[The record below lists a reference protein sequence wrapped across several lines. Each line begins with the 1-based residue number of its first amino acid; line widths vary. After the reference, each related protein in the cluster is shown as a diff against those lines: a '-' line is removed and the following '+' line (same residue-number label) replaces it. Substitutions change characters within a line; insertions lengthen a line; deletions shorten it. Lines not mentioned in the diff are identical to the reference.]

1 MMVLSDFL
9 SIKDMKQRIMYLL
22 ANAYQDQ
29 ARKINLQIT
38 PKRIQD
44 FFLTVI
50 NDAIEH
56 REKNN
61 IRRND
66 YFDMLLQLKN
76 VGKLEGDTTNV
87 GKISYTDL
95 TAACFVFFLAGNS
108 CMLELSDSLII
119 LLNHRK
125 RFRDFINCAFLRSL
139 RAGSQSKASR

>member
-1 MMVLSDFL
+1 
-9 SIKDMKQRIMYLL
+9 MYLL

-29 ARKINLQIT
+29 ARKINMQIT

-44 FFLTVI
+44 FFLRVIEDTV
-50 NDAIEH
+50 EY

-76 VGKLEGDTTNV
+76 VGKLEGDTVNV

-95 TAACFVFFLAGNS
+95 TAASFVFFLAGIKIKGGES
-108 CMLELSDSLII
+108 
-119 LLNHRK
+119 
-125 RFRDFINCAFLRSL
+125 
-139 RAGSQSKASR
+139 